1 MRSDDLAGVDFPA
14 GPDGRR
20 STSAVGRAVVA
31 DALRA
36 ADPVLAQRA
45 EREANWR
52 TGYLTHF
59 RALVEAGLASP
70 DVAVAV
76 AAGGLDSLYRQLRA
90 VGADGAE
97 SGLDAL
103 LTAPARRAL
112 ALVPVSGTAAAH
124 RTLAVPYRGTVLH
137 GDALGR
143 QLAAWVAAGTVE
155 PSFGT
160 AVDEVARHPDW
171 LRLEGWTVAV
181 LGAGAEMGP
190 VSTLLGWGARV
201 LAVDLP
207 QPAIWERLLTAA
219 RDGAGTLLVPVDGP
233 AGRGA
238 ADGVGADAGGSG
250 RGAAD
255 EGASLARR
263 AGADLVSD
271 VASVADGLTAGD
283 FAAGGSLVLASYA
296 YADGAGHV
304 RVAAAVD
311 ALTRRVQAQRADVAL
326 AFLATPTDVF
336 AVPADAVAA
345 ADRAY
350 GARSPASRLAG
361 GSLHML
367 SGGRLLQ
374 RAYQPGADPGIN
386 DSLVA
391 QQGPN
396 YALAKRLQRWRA
408 TVARRDGATVSIN
421 IAPLTRTRSVLK
433 NRALAAAYAGA
444 HRFGVE
450 VFEPETS
457 RVLMAALLVYDLHAG
472 GGATGGGAA
481 GGGAAGE
488 RHPWQDE
495 AHAAAHGGL
504 WRMAYAPRS
513 ALSLAAALGYLRS
526 GK

>member
-1 MRSDDLAGVDFPA
+1 MGSDDLAGVDFPA
-14 GPDGRR
+14 GPDGHR

-36 ADPVLAQRA
+36 VDPARAQRA
-45 EREANWR
+45 ERETNWR

-59 RALVEAGLASP
+59 RALVEAGLASS
-70 DVAVAV
+70 DAAAAV
-76 AAGGLDSLYRQLRA
+76 AAAGLDSLYRQLRA
-90 VGADGAE
+90 VAADGAE

-103 LTAPARRAL
+103 LTAPARRSL
-112 ALVPVSGTAAAH
+112 ATTTVTGTAPPQA
-124 RTLAVPYRGTVLH
+124 TLAVPYRGTVLR

-143 QLAAWVAAGTVE
+143 QLDAWVAAGTVE
-155 PSFGT
+155 PSFAA
-160 AVDEVARHPDW
+160 AVAEVARHPDW
-171 LRLEGWTVAV
+171 LPLPGRTVAV

-207 QPAIWERLLTAA
+207 RPAIWERLLTAA
-219 RDGAGTLLVPVDGP
+219 RDSAGTLVLPV
-233 AGRGA
+233 AGA
-238 ADGVGADAGGSG
+238 ADGGPGDSAPDQ
-250 RGAAD
+250 D
-255 EGASLARR
+255 ASLAQR

-271 VASVADGLTAGD
+271 GAAVADWLTA
-283 FAAGGSLVLASYA
+283 AAGGSLVLGNYA

-311 ALTRRVQAQRADVAL
+311 ALTCRVQAQRADVAL

-336 AVPADAVAA
+336 AVPAAAVAQ

-350 GARSPASRLAG
+350 GTRSAASRLAG
-361 GSLHML
+361 GSLRLL

-374 RAYQPGADPGIN
+374 RAYQAGADPGIN

-421 IAPLTRTRSVLK
+421 IAPPTRTRSVLK

-450 VFEPETS
+450 VFEPATCQ
-457 RVLMAALLVYDLHAG
+457 VLMAALVVYDLHAG
-472 GGATGGGAA
+472 GTAPGGAGAAA
-481 GGGAAGE
+481 GGGAEAGAGAT
-488 RHPWQDE
+488 HPWQDE

-504 WRMAYAPRS
+504 WRMAYTPRS
-513 ALSLAAALGYLRS
+513 ALSLAAALGYLRP

>member
-112 ALVPVSGTAAAH
+112 ALVPVTGTAAAL

-155 PSFGT
+155 PSFAT

-219 RDGAGTLLVPVDGP
+219 RDGAGTLLVPVG
-233 AGRGA
+233 GLGA
-238 ADGVGADAGGSG
+238 AE
-250 RGAAD
+250 

-271 VASVADGLTAGD
+271 VASVADGLAAAAD
-283 FAAGGSLVLASYA
+283 FAAGGSLVLANYA

-311 ALTRRVQAQRADVAL
+311 ALTRRVQAQRAEREANWRTGYLTHFRALVEAGLASPDVA
-326 AFLATPTDVF
+326 V
-336 AVPADAVAA
+336 AVAA
-345 ADRAY
+345 
-350 GARSPASRLAG
+350 
-361 GSLHML
+361 
-367 SGGRLLQ
+367 
-374 RAYQPGADPGIN
+374 
-386 DSLVA
+386 
-391 QQGPN
+391 
-396 YALAKRLQRWRA
+396 
-408 TVARRDGATVSIN
+408 
-421 IAPLTRTRSVLK
+421 
-433 NRALAAAYAGA
+433 
-444 HRFGVE
+444 
-450 VFEPETS
+450 
-457 RVLMAALLVYDLHAG
+457 
-472 GGATGGGAA
+472 
-481 GGGAAGE
+481 
-488 RHPWQDE
+488 
-495 AHAAAHGGL
+495 GGL
-504 WRMAYAPRS
+504 
-513 ALSLAAALGYLRS
+513 
-526 GK
+526 

>member
-1 MRSDDLAGVDFPA
+1 MGSDDLAGVDFPA

-36 ADPVLAQRA
+36 ADPALAQRA

-52 TGYLTHF
+52 AGYLTHF

-70 DVAVAV
+70 EAAAAV
-76 AAGGLDSLYRQLRA
+76 AAAGLDSLYRQLRA

-97 SGLDAL
+97 SGLDTL

-112 ALVPVSGTAAAH
+112 SLVPVSGTAAAPG
-124 RTLAVPYRGTVLH
+124 TLAVPYRGTALQ

-155 PSFGT
+155 PSLAT
-160 AVDEVARHPDW
+160 AVDEVARHPEW
-171 LRLEGWTVAV
+171 LRLDGRTVAV

-190 VSTLLGWGARV
+190 VATLLGWGARV

-219 RDGAGTLLVPVDGP
+219 RAGAGTLLVPVAGDG
-233 AGRGA
+233 
-238 ADGVGADAGGSG
+238 
-250 RGAAD
+250 AD
-255 EGASLARR
+255 EGTPLAGR

-271 VASVADGLTAGD
+271 VASVADGL
-283 FAAGGSLVLASYA
+283 AAADGGALVLANYA

-311 ALTRRVQAQRADVAL
+311 ALTRRVQARRADTAL

-336 AVPADAVAA
+336 AVPADAVAQ

-350 GARSPASRLAG
+350 GTRSPASRLAG
-361 GSLHML
+361 GSLHLL

-421 IAPLTRTRSVLK
+421 IAPPTRTRSVLK

-472 GGATGGGAA
+472 AGAAASRAAADAAAGASAGGASA
-481 GGGAAGE
+481 GGGAPE
-488 RHPWQDE
+488 THPWQDE

-513 ALSLAAALGYLRS
+513 ALTLAAALGYLRS

>member
-1 MRSDDLAGVDFPA
+1 MGSDDLAGVDFPA

-36 ADPVLAQRA
+36 ADPARAQRA

-70 DVAVAV
+70 AIAAAV
-76 AAGGLDSLYRQLRA
+76 AAAGLDSLYRQLRA
-90 VGADGAE
+90 VDADGAE
-97 SGLDAL
+97 SGLDTV
-103 LTAPARRAL
+103 LTRPARRSL
-112 ALVPVSGTAAAH
+112 ATAAVTGTAAPQ
-124 RTLAVPYRGTVLH
+124 TSLAVPYRGTVLH
-137 GDALGR
+137 GDALER

-155 PSFGT
+155 PSFAA
-160 AVDEVARHPDW
+160 AVSEVARHPDW
-171 LRLEGWTVAV
+171 LPLAGRTVAV

-207 QPAIWERLLTAA
+207 RPAIWERLLTTA
-219 RDGAGTLLVPVDGP
+219 RDSAGTLLVPVDRA
-233 AGRGA
+233 AGSVPGA
-238 ADGVGADAGGSG
+238 SGSD
-250 RGAAD
+250 RSAAD
-255 EGASLARR
+255 EGASLAQR

-271 VASVADGLTAGD
+271 VASVADGLAAADG
-283 FAAGGSLVLASYA
+283 AAGGSLVLANYA

-336 AVPADAVAA
+336 AVPADAVAQ

-350 GARSPASRLAG
+350 GTRSPAARLAG
-361 GSLHML
+361 GSLRVL

-421 IAPLTRTRSVLK
+421 IAPPTRTRSVLK

-450 VFEPETS
+450 VFEPATS
-457 RVLMAALLVYDLHAG
+457 QVLMTALLVYDLHAG
-472 GGATGGGAA
+472 GGAA
-481 GGGAAGE
+481 GGGAGE
-488 RHPWQDE
+488 THPWQDE

-513 ALSLAAALGYLRS
+513 ALSLAAALGYLRP

>member
-1 MRSDDLAGVDFPA
+1 MGSDDLAGVDFPA

-36 ADPVLAQRA
+36 ADPALAGRA
-45 EREANWR
+45 EHEANWR

-59 RALVEAGLASP
+59 RALVEAGLAAP
-70 DVAVAV
+70 ATAQ
-76 AAGGLDSLYRQLRA
+76 AIATAGLDSVYRQLRA
-90 VGADGAE
+90 VDAGGGE

-103 LTAPARRAL
+103 LTVPAGRPL
-112 ALVPVSGTAAAH
+112 SWVPVTGTAAALAE
-124 RTLAVPYRGTVLH
+124 LAVPYRGTVLR
-137 GDALGR
+137 GDALRR
-143 QLAAWVAAGTVE
+143 QLAAWVTAGTVE
-155 PSFGT
+155 PSFAA
-160 AVDEVARHPDW
+160 AVGEVAGQPEW
-171 LRLEGWTVAV
+171 LRLEGRTVAV

-190 VSTLLGWGARV
+190 AGALLAWGARV

-207 QPAIWERLLTAA
+207 RPATWERLLTAA
-219 RDGAGTLLVPVDGP
+219 RAGGGTLLVPAGP
-233 AGRGA
+233 DAPDAAGGGA
-238 ADGVGADAGGSG
+238 A
-250 RGAAD
+250 
-255 EGASLARR
+255 LARR
-263 AGADLVSD
+263 AGADLVGD
-271 VASVADGLTAGD
+271 VAAIADGLAGD
-283 FAAGGSLVLASYA
+283 DGGSLVLANCA

-311 ALTRRVQAQRADVAL
+311 ALTRRVAGRRPDAAL

-336 AVPADAVAA
+336 AVPADAVAQ

-350 GARSPASRLAG
+350 GTRSAVSRLAG
-361 GSLHML
+361 GSLHAL

-374 RAYQPGADPGIN
+374 RAYRPGADPGIN

-408 TVARRDGATVSIN
+408 TVARRDGAEVSIN

-457 RVLMAALLVYDLHAG
+457 RVLMAAMLVYDLHAG
-472 GGATGGGAA
+472 AGAGASA
-481 GGGAAGE
+481 EG
-488 RHPWQDE
+488 HPWQDE
-495 AHAAAHGGL
+495 AHGAAHAGL
-504 WRMAYAPRS
+504 WRMAYTPRS
-513 ALSLAAALGYLRS
+513 ALTLAAALGYLRARRQGRIPGS
-526 GK
+526 S